1 MAKSPGLLRSNAAS
15 APPGAGS
22 HCSDHAHARH
32 DDAHLANDGFEALS
46 FEGKRPFSPDR
57 FQQFLEQLSDD
68 VFRAKGVLWLEDS
81 DKRYIF
87 HLVGQRFTLDESE
100 AIGPSMNRIVLI
112 GRNLD

>member
-1 MAKSPGLLRSNAAS
+1 
-15 APPGAGS
+15 
-22 HCSDHAHARH
+22 
-32 DDAHLANDGFEALS
+32 LANDGFEALS

-112 GRNLD
+112 GRNLE